1 MRNQEVMIIDF
12 ILKQYLRYRQ
22 KQSEYKNF
30 KNSLENNNENQMQ
43 NMTQNFEYTYMM
55 AYMKQRN
62 IYSFSYFRKYNLDK
76 FSNNPIASR
85 IAK

>member
-1 MRNQEVMIIDF
+1 
-12 ILKQYLRYRQ
+12 
-22 KQSEYKNF
+22 
-30 KNSLENNNENQMQ
+30 MQ